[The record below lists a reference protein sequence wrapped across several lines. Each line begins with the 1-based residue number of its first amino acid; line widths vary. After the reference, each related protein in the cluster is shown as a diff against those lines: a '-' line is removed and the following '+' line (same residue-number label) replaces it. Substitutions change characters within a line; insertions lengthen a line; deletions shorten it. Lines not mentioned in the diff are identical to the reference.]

1 MFRQHLRDSIRLG
14 FRRIH
19 QQPGAIS
26 LRLRQCRG
34 KLGGYLESSEVDYT
48 VDVWVCGKD
57 LVETFLIGDIHL
69 VKVWSL
75 SAEEF
80 DAIEGDSG
88 GVVEAI
94 DNYDFVA
101 MFEERESS
109 ERPDIAGTSMDLNVS
124 ICMQESNI

>member
-1 MFRQHLRDSIRLG
+1 M
-14 FRRIH
+14 
-19 QQPGAIS
+19 
-26 LRLRQCRG
+26 
-34 KLGGYLESSEVDYT
+34 
-48 VDVWVCGKD
+48 CGKD
-57 LVETFLIGDIHL
+57 LVETFLVGDIHL

>member
-1 MFRQHLRDSIRLG
+1 M
-14 FRRIH
+14 
-19 QQPGAIS
+19 
-26 LRLRQCRG
+26 
-34 KLGGYLESSEVDYT
+34 
-48 VDVWVCGKD
+48 CGKD
-57 LVETFLIGDIHL
+57 LVETFLVGDIHL

-80 DAIEGDSG
+80 DAVEGDFG

-109 ERPDIAGTSMDLNVS
+109 ERPDIAGTSVVFNIS
-124 ICMQESNI
+124 ICM